1 LREGS
6 SLPEPASL
14 KNPWTRQG
22 QTLLLII
29 AAGSRRNR
37 RETDDAQKSMVWVW
51 HEYGVSGYAS
61 SVIAL
66 RTLRITAG
74 DVVAEVEACRMVS
87 EKIATGWLYRLALTA
102 GLALRL
108 QASQL
113 KC

>member
-1 LREGS
+1 
-6 SLPEPASL
+6 
-14 KNPWTRQG
+14 
-22 QTLLLII
+22 LII
-29 AAGSRRNR
+29 AAGSRR
-37 RETDDAQKSMVWVW
+37 TDDAQKSMVGFGMNAWSL
-51 HEYGVSGYAS
+51 GKDAS

-102 GLALRL
+102 GLALPL

>member
-1 LREGS
+1 
-6 SLPEPASL
+6 
-14 KNPWTRQG
+14 
-22 QTLLLII
+22 LII
-29 AAGSRRNR
+29 AAGSRR
-37 RETDDAQKSMVWVW
+37 TDDAQKSMVGFGMNAWSL
-51 HEYGVSGYAS
+51 GKDAS